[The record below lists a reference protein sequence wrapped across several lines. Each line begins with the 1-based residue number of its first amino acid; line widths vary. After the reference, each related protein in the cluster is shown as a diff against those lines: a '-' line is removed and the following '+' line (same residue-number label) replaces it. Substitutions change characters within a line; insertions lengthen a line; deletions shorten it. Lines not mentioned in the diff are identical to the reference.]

1 LKIRNA
7 VPADAKA
14 IADIYNYYIL
24 DTTVTFEEKAV
35 SVSEMQKRIQK
46 VTQNY
51 PWLVAE
57 EGEGQDKELVG
68 YAYGGQF
75 SERSAYRFSVE
86 GTVYLKHGYQNRGV
100 GSKLYSELLKI
111 LKEKGFKAVFGR
123 IALPN
128 EPSVHLHEKLG
139 FKKVAHLS
147 KVGFKMENWIDVGY
161 WELLL
166 N

>member
-1 LKIRNA
+1 MKIRNA
-7 VPADAKA
+7 TLEDAAA
-14 IADIYNYYIL
+14 IAEIYNYYIL

-35 SVSEMQKRIQK
+35 NVAEMQRRITK
-46 VTQNY
+46 ISRDY

-57 EGEGQDKELVG
+57 EDEEHEIMG
-68 YAYGGQF
+68 YAYAGQF

-86 GTVYLKHGYQNRGV
+86 GTVYLKHGYQSRGV
-100 GSKLYSELLKI
+100 GTKLYSGTLQI
-111 LKEKGFKAVFGR
+111 LGEKGFKAVFGR

-128 EPSVHLHEKLG
+128 EPSVQLHEKLG

-147 KVGFKMENWIDVGY
+147 KVGFKLENWIDVGY